1 MLAASEQSCRR
12 LPWPLAHRPTAPLPT
27 RHWASRCPPP
37 RANLLLTLLG
47 VCTAM
52 QVQAAELLAACTPFS
67 YGAAVLASACLLVS
81 LVLQRTL
88 RGIALISAAGLAV
101 LILGLLAVAAYG
113 IAVYGDDLT
122 SLPESFSAF
131 PSDVHALALFFGIC
145 CFSFGLQM
153 TLLPVQDSLREP
165 SRASAAVHYS
175 LILIVLLY
183 ALVGYGLGAL
193 FARAPP
199 RGVEQLILLNLP
211 QPSPLATAVQCSSAA
226 VALLSY
232 PLPLMPLVQLMRA
245 RLASCGRLRFCCRKL
260 QQKPLAGDSLLPAE
274 AGAVVRLGTLV
285 LTSLLA
291 LVLRQFGIA
300 AGFVGSLSIFA
311 SLVLPPLCHLRLC
324 AWPPG
329 GMAPRRSGAAA
340 LDVALVSLGMVA
352 FMVFTYKAFMT
363 GMSRSD

>member
-1 MLAASEQSCRR
+1 MVTGGALSLPGLVLLGIWNWLTCLQLLEARAAV
-12 LPWPLAHRPTAPLPT
+12 PVAMATG
-27 RHWASRCPPP
+27 ASSYSAVANAALGQVGVLLLE
-37 RANLLLTLLG
+37 ANLLLTLLG

-122 SLPESFSAF
+122 PLPESFSAF

-153 TLLPVQDSLREP
+153 TLPTGARQP
-165 SRASAAVHYS
+165 SRAVSGVGGRPLLTHTDCAAVC
-175 LILIVLLY
+175 
-183 ALVGYGLGAL
+183 
-193 FARAPP
+193 P
-199 RGVEQLILLNLP
+199 RGLWAWRSLCQGT
-211 QPSPLATAVQCSSAA
+211 ATRGRTTHSTQSSAA
-226 VALLSY
+226 LAPCHRCPMLLGSGGPLSY

-274 AGAVVRLGTLV
+274 AGAVVRL
-285 LTSLLA
+285 A
-291 LVLRQFGIA
+291 
-300 AGFVGSLSIFA
+300 
-311 SLVLPPLCHLRLC
+311 
-324 AWPPG
+324 
-329 GMAPRRSGAAA
+329 
-340 LDVALVSLGMVA
+340 
-352 FMVFTYKAFMT
+352 
-363 GMSRSD
+363 